1 MFCYQCE
8 QTDRSG
14 EQAGCHSSRGN
25 CGKDEGTAALQ
36 DLLVAVCCGIGQY
49 ARRAREL
56 GAADSKFADFAAGA
70 LFTTLTNVNFNST
83 RFVMLLGE
91 AGQIRERARSRY
103 EQAARDRGLEPE
115 QLGGPATMQLA
126 RDVDDLV

>member
-25 CGKDEGTAALQ
+25 CGKDERTAALQ
-36 DLLVAVCCGIGQY
+36 DLLVYVCYGIGQF

-56 GAADSKFADFAAGA
+56 GAGDS
-70 LFTTLTNVNFNST
+70 
-83 RFVMLLGE
+83 
-91 AGQIRERARSRY
+91 
-103 EQAARDRGLEPE
+103 
-115 QLGGPATMQLA
+115 
-126 RDVDDLV
+126 